1 MRDYMRALYLRF
13 DDPSKQTEEMN
24 EEVNRLHKQLA
35 EKLEKPERK
44 LLLHLSDMEDALR
57 DQTNLESFMSGF
69 RVANGIHQELA
80 EKAPYSFADED
91 ERRACEKIEQEKE
104 T

>member
-13 DDPSKQTEEMN
+13 EDPSKQTEEMS
-24 EEVNRLHKQLA
+24 EEVDRLHKQLA

-57 DQTNLESFMSGF
+57 DLTNLESFMSVF
-69 RVANGIHQELA
+69 RVATGIHQELGP
-80 EKAPYSFADED
+80 PYSFADED
-91 ERRACEKIEQEKE
+91 ERRACELHAKE
-104 T
+104 REPR

>member
-13 DDPSKQTEEMN
+13 GDPSKQTKEMS
-24 EEVNRLHKQLA
+24 EEVNRLHRQLA

-44 LLLHLSDMEDALR
+44 LLLRISDMEDALR

-80 EKAPYSFADED
+80 EKPPYSFAAED
-91 ERRACEKIEQEKE
+91 ERKACELHAKEQES
-104 T
+104 

>member
-13 DDPSKQTEEMN
+13 EDPSKQTEEMN

-35 EKLEKPERK
+35 EKLERPERK

-57 DQTNLESFMSGF
+57 DLTNLESFMSGF
-69 RVANGIHQELA
+69 RAANGIHQELGP
-80 EKAPYSFADED
+80 PYSFADED
-91 ERRACEKIEQEKE
+91 ERQACEKLRREEE
-104 T
+104 RNG

>member
-13 DDPSKQTEEMN
+13 DDPSKQTEEMS
-24 EEVNRLHKQLA
+24 EEVNRLHRQLA

-44 LLLHLSDMEDALR
+44 PLLRISDMEDAPR

-80 EKAPYSFADED
+80 EKPPYSFAAED
-91 ERRACEKIEQEKE
+91 ERKACELHAKEQES
-104 T
+104 